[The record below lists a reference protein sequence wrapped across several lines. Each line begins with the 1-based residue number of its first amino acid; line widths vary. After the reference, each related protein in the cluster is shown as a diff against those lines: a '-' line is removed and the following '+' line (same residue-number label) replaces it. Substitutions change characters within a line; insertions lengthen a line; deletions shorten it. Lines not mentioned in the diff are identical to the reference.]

1 MRKDIGKRLIALC
14 MAALIFTTSP
24 LDAMGTYGAVAAG
37 ENYAEEVQQAQDQQD
52 MAVVVN
58 TPDEETTDVNAMEDS
73 SDQQKPEENVKDP
86 ETPDENGGSEETP
99 ETPDENGGSEETPET
114 PDKNGGSEETP
125 ENPDENGEDVET
137 PEKPDENGEDVET
150 PENPDETTDGADQ
163 TEKLPEATEEAL
175 YKAEDLR
182 FLVQTKEDFGD
193 FDLTDGI
200 EYDEEH
206 YELSVKDDGGF
217 TCEYVGDY
225 VITYLLSAK
234 EDGYEDMEFSRTI
247 TIYPD
252 EQYVY
257 DGVLIYEQTGDME
270 VSLAEDSEDGI
281 DTCLLY
287 TSPSPRD

>member
-125 ENPDENGEDVET
+125 ETPDENGENVET

-150 PENPDETTDGADQ
+150 PENPDETTDGGG
-163 TEKLPEATEEAL
+163 T
-175 YKAEDLR
+175 
-182 FLVQTKEDFGD
+182 VQGGGSAVPC
-193 FDLTDGI
+193 TDKRR
-200 EYDEEH
+200 
-206 YELSVKDDGGF
+206 LW
-217 TCEYVGDY
+217 
-225 VITYLLSAK
+225 
-234 EDGYEDMEFSRTI
+234 
-247 TIYPD
+247 
-252 EQYVY
+252 
-257 DGVLIYEQTGDME
+257 
-270 VSLAEDSEDGI
+270 
-281 DTCLLY
+281 
-287 TSPSPRD
+287 